1 MYLNVV
7 IANKILLRANSCI
20 SRKILL
26 KTKKYQKLFAILHLK
41 RATDVTFN

>member
-1 MYLNVV
+1 MLSAY
-7 IANKILLRANSCI
+7 KILLGANSCI

-26 KTKKYQKLFAILHLK
+26 KMKKYQKLFEIFLLK

>member
-7 IANKILLRANSCI
+7 IVYKILLRANSCI

-26 KTKKYQKLFAILHLK
+26 KVKKYQKLFVILLSK